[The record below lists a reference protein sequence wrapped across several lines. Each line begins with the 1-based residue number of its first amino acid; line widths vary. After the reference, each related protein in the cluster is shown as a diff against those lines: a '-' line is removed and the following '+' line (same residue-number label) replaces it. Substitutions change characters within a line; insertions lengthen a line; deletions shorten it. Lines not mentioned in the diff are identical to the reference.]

1 MSQIYIVA
9 RPFRSMG
16 RFFAVGTIIED
27 LSEVKLG
34 RIKMK
39 ERKII
44 PVPDDDNEY
53 TKLKDYLAHRR
64 GVDLEQILDDYDA
77 TSAEE
82 EADEPKEPVTTPE
95 APSVAEPSA
104 KADSTPPPG
113 TPDPEVEPAAPEAP
127 KVTTTTVKTTVTPV
141 IKAPTKKA

>member
-34 RIKMK
+34 KIKMK

-44 PVPDDDNEY
+44 PVPDDDVEY
-53 TKLKDYLAHRR
+53 AKLKDYLEHRR
-64 GVDLEQILDDYDA
+64 GVDLEQILDDYEA
-77 TSAEE
+77 TSGEE
-82 EADEPKEPVTTPE
+82 VTQEPKEPKEPVTPPE

-113 TPDPEVEPAAPEAP
+113 TPDPKVVPEAP
-127 KVTTTTVKTTVTPV
+127 KATTTIAKTTAAPV

>member
-1 MSQIYIVA
+1 MPQIYIVA

-34 RIKMK
+34 KIKMK

-44 PVPDDDNEY
+44 PVPDDDTEY
-53 TKLKDYLAHRR
+53 AKLKDYLEHRR
-64 GVDLEQILDDYDA
+64 GVDLEQILDDYEA
-77 TSAEE
+77 TSEE
-82 EADEPKEPVTTPE
+82 EDANEPKEPVTPPE

-113 TPDPEVEPAAPEAP
+113 TPDPKVEPAAPKA
-127 KVTTTTVKTTVTPV
+127 TTTTAKTTAAPV

>member
-34 RIKMK
+34 KIKMK

-44 PVPDDDNEY
+44 PVPDDDVEY
-53 TKLKDYLAHRR
+53 AKLKDYLEHRR
-64 GVDLEQILDDYDA
+64 GVDLEQILDDYEA
-77 TSAEE
+77 TSGEE
-82 EADEPKEPVTTPE
+82 VTQEPKEPVTPPE

-113 TPDPEVEPAAPEAP
+113 TPDPKVEPAAPKA
-127 KVTTTTVKTTVTPV
+127 TTTTAKTTAAPV